1 MSVTA
6 IWHHFMRQG
15 EAMPEKPILDA
26 LSRAGVRSYAADP
39 SEPSGQGVLFFDQI
53 TQRLCHF
60 LSEASRRGLERILA
74 VALSPSALAE
84 RGAWRL
90 LQAGASDVFAWD
102 HSTDPAQEV
111 AARFERWEQVD
122 EIVQSP
128 LVKKNLAGQSPAWI
142 RALRQVVEIA
152 HFTDAF
158 VLITGESG
166 TGKELIARL
175 IHTLDPRTNKRE
187 LVVSDCTTIV
197 PELSGSEF
205 FGHERGAFTGADR
218 ARDGAF
224 ALADGGTLF
233 LDEVGELPLNLQAEL
248 LRVAQER
255 TYKRVGGNTWRNT
268 DFRLVCA
275 TNRDLIEEQTRGRF
289 RRDLYYRIASWT
301 GWLPP
306 LRERREDIPLL
317 TKHFIERLRPDNP
330 PDLDDVVQ
338 DYLLARDYP
347 GNVRDLKQLV
357 TRIVQRHVG
366 PGPVTAGDIPEDERP
381 GEVDEMKGWRDEGL
395 ESVIRLAIASGAPL
409 KEIERVAGELAERI
423 VIDEEQGNLQRA
435 AARLGVTDRA
445 LQMRR
450 AARRQNGDAKSAAE
464 NSRPEPIALPQAED
478 PELSLSPIQPQDVTR
493 GRRTR
498 KESF

>member
-1 MSVTA
+1 
-6 IWHHFMRQG
+6 MRQG
-15 EAMPEKPILDA
+15 EALPEKSILDA
-26 LSRAGVRSYAADP
+26 LSRAGAGSYAVDM
-39 SEPSGQGVLFFDQI
+39 SEPSGPGVLFFDQI

-60 LSEASRRGLERILA
+60 LREASRRGLERVLA
-74 VALSPSALAE
+74 IALSHSALAE
-84 RGAWRL
+84 RGAWQL

-111 AARFERWEQVD
+111 AARFERWRQID

-152 HFTDAF
+152 RFTDAS
-158 VLITGESG
+158 VLVTGESG

-175 IHTLDPRTNKRE
+175 IHTLDPRPNKRD

-205 FGHERGAFTGADR
+205 FGHERGAFTGAVS

-248 LRVAQER
+248 LRVVQER
-255 TYKRVGGNTWRNT
+255 AYKRVGGNTWQKT

-275 TNRDLIEEQTRGRF
+275 TNRDLSEEQRRGQF
-289 RRDLYYRIASWT
+289 RRDLYYRIANWT
-301 GWLPP
+301 GRLPP
-306 LRERREDIPLL
+306 LRERRDDIFPLA
-317 TKHFIERLRPDNP
+317 KHFIEQLRPDNP
-330 PDLDDVVQ
+330 PDLDDVVR
-338 DYLLARDYP
+338 DYLLTRDYL

-357 TRIVQRHVG
+357 TRIVQHHVG
-366 PGPVTAGDIPEDERP
+366 PGPITAGDIPEDERP
-381 GEVDEMKGWRDEGL
+381 GRGDEMKDWLNEGL
-395 ESVIRLAIASGAPL
+395 ESAIRLAIVSGVNL

-423 VIDEEQGNLQRA
+423 VIEEENGNLQRA
-435 AARLGVTDRA
+435 AARLGVTDRT

-450 AARRQNGDAKSAAE
+450 AARRRNGNAEIAAE
-464 NSRPEPIALPQAED
+464 IATA
-478 PELSLSPIQPQDVTR
+478 
-493 GRRTR
+493 
-498 KESF
+498 